1 MADDKT
7 KIIKANYRLQ
17 QKVGSGPLDPRAVLK
32 SQQAIDNNTVDFAP
46 IGLAILT
53 KMQQAAELGKNPA
66 VSAKDV
72 KTAITA
78 PVMELK
84 AHAALFHYSL
94 IGNLANVMLNF
105 LEAIQEID
113 NDVLDII
120 RAHHDTLHMI
130 IVREIRGGGGDS
142 GRALIAELQQACDR
156 YYHKKFGR

>member
-17 QKVGSGPLDPRAVLK
+17 QKIGSGPLDPRAVLK

-53 KMQQAAELGKNPA
+53 KMQQAAELGKNA
-66 VSAKDV
+66 DISAKDV
-72 KTAITA
+72 KAAITA

-142 GRALIAELQQACDR
+142 GRTLIAELQQACDR